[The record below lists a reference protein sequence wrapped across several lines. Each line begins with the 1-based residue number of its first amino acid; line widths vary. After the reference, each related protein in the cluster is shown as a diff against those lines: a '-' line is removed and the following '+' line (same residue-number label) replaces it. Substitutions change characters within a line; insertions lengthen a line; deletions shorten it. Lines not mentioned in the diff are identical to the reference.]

1 MQARFDFGDEVRVI
15 RNVRNDGTFP
25 GLETGQLLVRRGSIG
40 HVRDVG
46 TFLQDQIIYTVHF
59 VDQDRVVGCRQEE
72 LIAASDEWV
81 PSLFEFRDR
90 VLAKVALAIRGEV
103 IVNVGDGGE
112 ILKVERDAPGGVAYE
127 VRFPGRSLL
136 VPETALEEDTANPGE
151 LQRQK
156 MAEDD
161 LTGQT
166 AVADTAGRK
175 ESGHG

>member
-1 MQARFDFGDEVRVI
+1 MRPVFDFGDEVRVI

-46 TFLQDQIIYTVHF
+46 SFLQDQIIYTVHF

-72 LIAASDEWV
+72 LIPASDHWV

-90 VLAKVALAIRGEV
+90 VLARMQLAIYGEV
-103 IVNVGDGGE
+103 IVDKGDSGE
-112 ILKVERDAPGGVAYE
+112 ILYVERNRTGDVAYE
-127 VRFPGRSLL
+127 VRFPGRTLL
-136 VPETALEEDTANPGE
+136 VPERALEEDTANPGE

-156 MAEDD
+156 LAARALPEEEAE
-161 LTGQT
+161 
-166 AVADTAGRK
+166 
-175 ESGHG
+175 HG

>member
-1 MQARFDFGDEVRVI
+1 MLARFDFGDEVRVI

-25 GLETGQLLVRRGSIG
+25 GLETGQLLVRRGSVG

-72 LIAASDEWV
+72 LIAASDDWV

-103 IVNVGDGGE
+103 IVAAGDGGE

-127 VRFPGRSLL
+127 VRFPGRTLL

-156 MAEDD
+156 LAEEGMAGNE
-161 LTGQT
+161 TVGQK
-166 AVADTAGRK
+166 GG
-175 ESGHG
+175 GHG